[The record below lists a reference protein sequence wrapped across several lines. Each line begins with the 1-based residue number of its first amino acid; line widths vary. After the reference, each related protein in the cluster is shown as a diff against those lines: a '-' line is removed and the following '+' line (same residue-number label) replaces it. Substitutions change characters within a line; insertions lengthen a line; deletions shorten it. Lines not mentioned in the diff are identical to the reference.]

1 MIYTVITQVH
11 NDRYTRMK
19 YVLIVIDRRE
29 LSAEYEV
36 FFFFFASLVWY
47 YIFLWE
53 LYCELVGVRQRRTKI
68 KKEKIETVSL
78 FINDVVNCI
87 SYYFN
92 L

>member
-36 FFFFFASLVWY
+36 FFFFFCFPCMVL
-47 YIFLWE
+47 YIFMGAL
-53 LYCELVGVRQRRTKI
+53 L
-68 KKEKIETVSL
+68 
-78 FINDVVNCI
+78 
-87 SYYFN
+87 
-92 L
+92 